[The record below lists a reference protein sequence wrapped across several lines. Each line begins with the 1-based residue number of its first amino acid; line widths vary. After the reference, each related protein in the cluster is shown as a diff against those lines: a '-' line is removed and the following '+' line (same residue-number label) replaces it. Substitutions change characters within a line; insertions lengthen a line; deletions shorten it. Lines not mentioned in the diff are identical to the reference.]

1 MKVHLIRKETIED
14 FCRQNAQSRTSFTE
28 WLTKLK
34 FTDWEEPADMQ
45 RTFPSTDLLENS
57 SNEEQRRLFLEPAK
71 RHDFSSAYAQT
82 GNSSFISI
90 FIAF

>member
-1 MKVHLIRKETIED
+1 MLEFSLVNGTNGHPFL
-14 FCRQNAQSRTSFTE
+14 
-28 WLTKLK
+28 LK
-34 FTDWEEPADMQ
+34 HVIVIP
-45 RTFPSTDLLENS
+45 LLENS

-82 GNSSFISI
+82 GNSSFIFI